1 MEKKI
6 GLVQQIESDLGLN
19 VPFVKGQKI
28 TIKRCWHFSTD
39 GNAVDVMFYDEQ
51 DFTAAMN
58 RIYVVL
64 KKYNVII
71 LAFVLMDTHIHF
83 ILYGELEECRRFIH
97 EFVSRTSRHISIR
110 HGETN
115 KLDKVPIN
123 CQTIDN
129 DRYLKTC
136 ICYVVKNPPV
146 AGLPYMAWNY
156 PWSSGP
162 LYFSRGRHWTMVP
175 DLAAISSDEL
185 TVRER
190 RSVMKSRLEI
200 EGSPALFKGMV
211 LPSEFVAVDVV
222 EQIFKTTRSYN
233 FFLCKSNEEDVES
246 HSGSISRLSVPMQEM
261 RQHKNELCQSMF
273 GTNSIKFLSMQQRLR
288 LARTLRRRY
297 NSSIKQITRLCGL
310 VYDETKGLID

>member
-6 GLVQQIESDLGLN
+6 GLVQQIETDLGLN
-19 VPFVKGQKI
+19 VPYVKGQKI
-28 TIKRCWHFSTD
+28 SIKRCWHFSTD

-51 DFTAAMN
+51 DFTDAMN

-97 EFVSRTSRHISIR
+97 EFVARTSRHISIR

-115 KLDKVPIN
+115 KLDKVPIS
-123 CQTIDN
+123 CQTIDS
-129 DRYLKTC
+129 DRYLKNC

-162 LYFSRGRHWTMVP
+162 LYFRLGRHWTMMP
-175 DLAAISSDEL
+175 DLTTISSDEL
-185 TVRER
+185 TVRKR
-190 RSVMKSRLEI
+190 RSVLKTRLDI
-200 EGSPALFKGMV
+200 DGCPALFDGMV

-222 EQIFKTTRSYN
+222 EKIFKTTRSYN
-233 FFLCKSNEEDVES
+233 YFLCMSKEDDVES
-246 HSGSISRLSVPMQEM
+246 HAGSISRLSVPIQEM
-261 RQHKNELCQSMF
+261 RQNKNELCRSMF
-273 GTNSIKFLSMQQRLR
+273 GTSSIKSLSMQQRLR
-288 LARTLRRRY
+288 LARALRRKY

-310 VYDETKGLID
+310 VYSETKDLID